1 MIDVNAH
8 LVRIV
13 QTTDIALRL
22 ISARLLTIL
31 ALVMTFGLFGWA
43 MAVQTPLGC
52 IIATIWGLSIF
63 IPVLWTGRKG
73 LDHAGQRVQG
83 DVPSD
88 ADHAMQVENQP

>member
-31 ALVMTFGLFGWA
+31 ALVMTFALFGWA

-52 IIATIWGLSIF
+52 IIASIWGLLIF
-63 IPVLWTGRKG
+63 NPVLWTGRKG
-73 LDHAGQRVQG
+73 LDHGERSGQG
-83 DVPSD
+83 PLPPD
-88 ADHAMQVENQP
+88 ADHAVPLENQP